1 VALLELVGFYAFLRW
16 IFGGAGDLPQPQPSP
31 LQPAPSPKPI
41 PPPGALDVTWPST
54 PPATLP
60 PFPAGWE
67 YDEPPPLEVQQRAVQ
82 LLPQLW
88 AQGSGS
94 RRVELIGG
102 RWITLVAEVV
112 RGGSKGVTAWRVKGQ
127 KPGTVAPTADA
138 AARMPLRIVQTP
150 PKTYAPA
157 TGPAPAPSVY
167 AKAPAAATPATAP
180 TIARTPQAAAAPLA
194 VTTTQDV
201 QSALNTLGVASP
213 PLVVDG
219 KAGPLTAA
227 AVKRFQSMHPPL
239 VVDGI
244 AGPLTKAAL
253 GNALASSQA

>member
-54 PPATLP
+54 PPATL
-60 PFPAGWE
+60 
-67 YDEPPPLEVQQRAVQ
+67 PLEVQQRAVQ

-213 PLVVDG
+213 PLVVG